1 MVLSPRRRRGDAQ
14 SAEAPLAPIQFRL
27 DAREE
32 QVRTKEDRLLTGRGY
47 MICDA
52 RTGEPLGE
60 DDFFFRIG
68 GGMVCDLVD
77 AESHL
82 EALQSSAFRPGR
94 TLALVREPVGAADDP
109 PRIHVRDATSTTTV
123 GVLPD
128 EVAEALHLYGSET
141 YGAAFCLWEW
151 ATEDG
156 TRFALR
162 LLLAPGWTVEHLPE
176 DSPSEA

>member
-1 MVLSPRRRRGDAQ
+1 MVLSPRRRRGDAHT
-14 SAEAPLAPIQFRL
+14 AEAPLAPIQFRL

-77 AESHL
+77 ADSHL
-82 EALQSSAFRPGR
+82 EDLQSSAFRPGR
-94 TLALVREPVGAADDP
+94 TLGLVREPVGDSDEP
-109 PRIHVRDATSTTTV
+109 PRIQVRDSHAATTV
-123 GVLPD
+123 GMLPD

-162 LLLAPGWTVEHLPE
+162 LLLAPGWTVEQLPE
-176 DSPSEA
+176 GTTPEA